1 MKLVL
6 LSGGSGKRLW
16 PLSNDTRSKQFLRL
30 LKSPEGQPE
39 SMVQRVWRQIGEA
52 GLTKDTMVSTSS
64 AQAELLQSQLG
75 DVKIMIE
82 PERRDTFPA
91 IALAVAYLYS
101 KDNVDL
107 DETIVIMPV
116 DPFVETDFM
125 KKLTRLDEVLQHSHD
140 LALIGVKPTFPSEQY
155 GYIVPSQSR
164 RSDGSIMPVLHFRE
178 KPDYKE
184 ANTLMD
190 MGALW
195 NCGVFAFKLDTMIQI
210 LMQKGYPIYYDQMIE
225 QYGKLPKISFDY
237 EVVES
242 MNSIGV
248 LKYEGLW
255 KDLGTWEALT
265 EEVPNHINGE
275 VNISADCCNTHVFN
289 ELDIPVTVLG
299 CPNLIVASSP
309 DGILVADKAHSD
321 KIKEMMKHTHK
332 RPMFE
337 ERRWGWHKI
346 LAISQSNGQDVVVK
360 QVLVKAGCHP
370 TYHYHLKRDEVWTI
384 TVGEGEF
391 LINDKRSYA
400 KVGDVLVIPAGS
412 RHTIRA
418 IIDLEFIEVQ
428 RGIEITEDDI
438 EVVHSEWPEIVK
450 PIAR

>member
-1 MKLVL
+1 MKLIL

-52 GLTKDTMVSTSS
+52 GLTKDTMVSTSNS
-64 AQAELLQSQLG
+64 QAELLQSQLG
-75 DVKIMIE
+75 EVKIMIE

-91 IALAVAYLYS
+91 IALASSYLYS
-101 KDNVDL
+101 VDGVDL
-107 DETIVIMPV
+107 DETIVVMPV

-125 KKLTRLDEVLQHSHD
+125 HNLTKLSEVLQHSHD
-140 LALIGVKPTFPSEQY
+140 LALIGVKPTYPSEQY
-155 GYIVPSQSR
+155 GYIVPSS
-164 RSDGSIMPVLHFRE
+164 SGGVDTSILSVLHFRE
-178 KPDYKE
+178 KPVTKE
-184 ANTLMD
+184 ARALMEQ
-190 MGALW
+190 GALW

-210 LMQKGYPIYYDQMIE
+210 LSNKGYPIYYEEMVK
-225 QYGKLPKISFDY
+225 QYERLPKISFDY

-242 MNSIGV
+242 MSSIGV

-275 VNISADCCNTHVFN
+275 VNISADCINTHVFN

-337 ERRWGWHKI
+337 ERRWGSHKV
-346 LAISQSNGQDVVVK
+346 LAISQSDDQDVVVK

-370 TYHYHLKRDEVWTI
+370 TYHYHSKRDEIWTI

-391 LINDKRSYA
+391 LLNDVSSYA
-400 KVGDVLVIPAGS
+400 KVGDVLVVPAGS
-412 RHTIRA
+412 RHTIKA
-418 IIDLEFIEVQ
+418 IVDLEFIEVQ
-428 RGIEITEDDI
+428 RGIEVREDDF
-438 EVVHSEWPEIVK
+438 EDVQAEWPEFVK
-450 PIAR
+450 HVSR